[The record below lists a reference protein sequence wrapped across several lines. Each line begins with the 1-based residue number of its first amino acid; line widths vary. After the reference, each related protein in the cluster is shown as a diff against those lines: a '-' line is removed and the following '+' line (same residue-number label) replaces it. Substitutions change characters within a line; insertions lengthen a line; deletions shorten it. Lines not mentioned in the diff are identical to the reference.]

1 MASDGAPC
9 GVPAPAPDRRTRA
22 TVGSRS
28 ATDRMTDAVKD
39 TRTALERAAEGPD
52 DNGVLGN
59 QAVRLVENVLDLGI
73 DGRGWFDPAQ
83 KVADDALRAA
93 DGDREA
99 AVASVIRGHLV
110 RGGVE
115 GFVTS
120 LGGFITLPVALPV
133 NVLSFYLLATRMTAA
148 IAAIRGHDLT
158 REQVRAAVLLTLVG
172 ADADDLLR
180 KASVAA
186 PAGGLT
192 NLAAQRLPGPAA
204 MVVKKGVGFR
214 LLASVAKNTLTRFG
228 RAVPV
233 IGGVVGAGVDTYML
247 HRVGENARMEFPP
260 VSAGQVGPA

>member
-1 MASDGAPC
+1 MAA
-9 GVPAPAPDRRTRA
+9 
-22 TVGSRS
+22 RS
-28 ATDRMTDAVKD
+28 ATGRMSDAVKE
-39 TRTALERAAEGPD
+39 TRSALERAADGPD
-52 DNGVLGN
+52 DSGVLGN
-59 QAVRLVENVLDLGI
+59 QAVRLVENVLDLGV
-73 DGRGWFDPAQ
+73 DGKGWFKSAQ
-83 KVADDALRAA
+83 QVADEAMRAH

-99 AVASVIRGHLV
+99 AVAAVIRSHLV
-110 RGGVE
+110 KGGAE

-120 LGGFITLPVALPV
+120 LGGFVTLPVALPV

-148 IAAIRGHDLT
+148 VAAIRGHDL
-158 REQVRAAVLLTLVG
+158 RHQQVRAAVLLTLVG

-180 KASVAA
+180 KAGVAV

-228 RAVPV
+228 RFVPI
-233 IGGVVGAGVDTYML
+233 IGGVVGAAVDTYML
-247 HRVGENARMEFPP
+247 RTVSENARREFPP